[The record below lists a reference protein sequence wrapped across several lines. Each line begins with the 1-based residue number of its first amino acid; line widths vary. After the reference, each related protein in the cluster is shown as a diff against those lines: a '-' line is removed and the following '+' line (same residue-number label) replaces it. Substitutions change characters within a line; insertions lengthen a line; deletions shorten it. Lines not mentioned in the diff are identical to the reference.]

1 MRSMTVNLSAN
12 PPARRLLKFGGIW
25 TAASLLPTL
34 VLLLIGQP
42 VWADW
47 ILDARGLTAEGDVL
61 SGKVLPNDSQ
71 DGGSSIVDIRVRAR
85 DRRGRAFIVDKY
97 YVAGH
102 LMRSAQTQRVLVEYD
117 PEDPSRNRLKG
128 GSASV
133 IGYWLLFPVSF
144 LLEGLLLMGFAL
156 YTART

>member
-1 MRSMTVNLSAN
+1 MLS
-12 PPARRLLKFGGIW
+12 R
-25 TAASLLPTL
+25 
-34 VLLLIGQP
+34 
-42 VWADW
+42 
-47 ILDARGLTAEGDVL
+47 
-61 SGKVLPNDSQ
+61 KVLPNDSQ
-71 DGGSSIVDIRVRAR
+71 DGGSSIVDIRVRAQ

-102 LMRSAQTQRVLVEYD
+102 LMQNAQTKRVLVEYD

-156 YTART
+156 YMART